1 MRAFY
6 ESSLTQLL
14 VHSYVRGVV
23 NSSDAIAEEVCDSD
37 GEVIGQESTI
47 FAVFE
52 FISVLGEG
60 RKFQR
65 LLPPILPQL
74 IYYLIAHMQITE
86 AQVHNYR
93 CIVMY
98 CNILAYI
105 LVVIPYRITKYF
117 CDSNLGSNCQ
127 I

>member
-1 MRAFY
+1 M
-6 ESSLTQLL
+6 
-14 VHSYVRGVV
+14 RGVV
-23 NSSDAIAEEVCDSD
+23 NSSDAIGEEVCDSD

-86 AQVHNYR
+86 AQVCN
-93 CIVMY
+93 CITE
-98 CNILAYI
+98 
-105 LVVIPYRITKYF
+105 LV
-117 CDSNLGSNCQ
+117 DSDSRDCLNTLTVHCYSKSVAFNAVQ
-127 I
+127 LV

>member
-1 MRAFY
+1 MYIILNTVPPA
-6 ESSLTQLL
+6 
-14 VHSYVRGVV
+14 SYVRGVV
-23 NSSDAIAEEVCDSD
+23 NSSDAIDEGACDSD

-86 AQVHNYR
+86 AQVCSINE
-93 CIVMY
+93 
-98 CNILAYI
+98 
-105 LVVIPYRITKYF
+105 
-117 CDSNLGSNCQ
+117 
-127 I
+127 

>member
-1 MRAFY
+1 M
-6 ESSLTQLL
+6 
-14 VHSYVRGVV
+14 RGVV
-23 NSSDAIAEEVCDSD
+23 NSSDAIGEGACDSD

-74 IYYLIAHMQITE
+74 IYCLIAHMQITE
-86 AQVHNYR
+86 AQVSILNCFLDDNYPAR
-93 CIVMY
+93 MRKGV
-98 CNILAYI
+98 
-105 LVVIPYRITKYF
+105 K
-117 CDSNLGSNCQ
+117 
-127 I
+127 

>member
-1 MRAFY
+1 MY
-6 ESSLTQLL
+6 ERERPILNTFLSR
-14 VHSYVRGVV
+14 YVRGVV
-23 NSSDAIAEEVCDSD
+23 NSSDAAGEGACDSD

-74 IYYLIAHMQITE
+74 MYCLIAHMQITE
-86 AQVHNYR
+86 AQVHTALLNHK
-93 CIVMY
+93 
-98 CNILAYI
+98 A
-105 LVVIPYRITKYF
+105 K
-117 CDSNLGSNCQ
+117 D
-127 I
+127 

>member
-1 MRAFY
+1 MLLV
-6 ESSLTQLL
+6 SLTHFTL
-14 VHSYVRGVV
+14 SYVRGVV
-23 NSSDAIAEEVCDSD
+23 NSSDAIGEEVCDSD

-65 LLPPILPQL
+65 LLTPILPQL

-86 AQVHNYR
+86 AQV
-93 CIVMY
+93 CTV
-98 CNILAYI
+98 
-105 LVVIPYRITKYF
+105 
-117 CDSNLGSNCQ
+117 SQSW
-127 I
+127 

>member
-1 MRAFY
+1 MVP
-6 ESSLTQLL
+6 S
-14 VHSYVRGVV
+14 SYVRGVV
-23 NSSDAIAEEVCDSD
+23 NSSDAASEGACDSD

-74 IYYLIAHMQITE
+74 IYCLIAHMQITE
-86 AQVHNYR
+86 AQV
-93 CIVMY
+93 
-98 CNILAYI
+98 A
-105 LVVIPYRITKYF
+105 TE
-117 CDSNLGSNCQ
+117 SLGQ
-127 I
+127 RARFVKI